1 MKTNDLIWIIEQPDE
16 ELDFYLEEVTKEQFR
31 LDVKELMKRLS
42 DKEAIQEAIK
52 RLSEL
57 L

>member
-16 ELDFYLEEVTKEQFR
+16 ELDFYLEDVTREQFR
-31 LDVKELMKRLS
+31 LDVKELMKKLS
-42 DKEAIQEAIK
+42 DKEAIREAIK